1 MRSEKFWGL
10 GCKLGYLPKF
20 RSAYLTCARFKIQI
34 WISWILNPD
43 HKLCSIHSQPWS
55 PVSHLTCYHT
65 IQTHQRSIKGDIIYM
80 YSQWLLVI
88 HFKESLYK
96 RIEAMQYDQ
105 IFNNNKKSQRWKSL
119 CAHRSTNVHNEPE
132 GPVTFSLY
140 QTLRPGSEAGRVELR
155 VNTTPVMRGVLSLAT
170 LHCYF
175 RSIRIFSG
183 QDKTRQ
189 DKIYFG

>member
-1 MRSEKFWGL
+1 M
-10 GCKLGYLPKF
+10 
-20 RSAYLTCARFKIQI
+20 
-34 WISWILNPD
+34 
-43 HKLCSIHSQPWS
+43 
-55 PVSHLTCYHT
+55 
-65 IQTHQRSIKGDIIYM
+65 
-80 YSQWLLVI
+80 
-88 HFKESLYK
+88 YK

-183 QDKTRQ
+183 VWSKYLIPPLPWEPNTVMYYCCFSRSTMIIEVLLLVVLLGALLYRWCQALNCRTLSFYWALSDIK
-189 DKIYFG
+189 